1 MLKSKTSIL
10 GINLAGHISGEFGL
24 GQAARGTLASIEA
37 ADIPFSIRDLKV
49 EWQSNSDDTYTH
61 ISQENIYPVNCIY
74 TNPNWVKATM
84 EGYFK
89 NINFYEY
96 LQGKYNIG
104 VWLWELPKFP
114 DDWKFAFD
122 LFDEVWAPSN
132 YTAEA
137 ISTVSPVPVITI
149 PISID
154 LPQPSLGLKE
164 LGLPEDKFILLFIF
178 DFGSSFERKNP
189 IATIKA
195 FQKAFAQSNKDVLL
209 VLKFS
214 NSKIFPQKRDKLYA
228 LTEDWPSIHLIDRH
242 LTKDELHA
250 LVSNCN
256 CYVSLHH
263 AEGYGLTMTEAMFYG
278 KPVIATGYSSNM
290 DFMNV
295 GNSFPV
301 KYDLIETVEDYGP
314 FPKGSIWAEPDV
326 DRAADLMQYVFN
338 NYEEAEK
345 IGTQAAEDIKS
356 ILSPL
361 AVGKKIKT
369 RLEHIQRRTN
379 NWTSPAKEIS
389 LLEMQAEKNW
399 LASQLQGWK
408 LASIEVQK
416 ELENSEFQL
425 RKVQAKLENWEVK
438 SLN

>member
-1 MLKSKTSIL
+1 MSEQLFKQNL
-10 GINLAGHISGEFGL
+10 GINVAGHISGEFGL
-24 GQAARGTLASIEA
+24 GQASRGTLRAIEA
-37 ADIPFSIRDLKV
+37 ADISFSIRDLQV
-49 EWQSNSDDTYTH
+49 EWQSNSDNTYTH
-61 ISQENIYPVNCIY
+61 ISEENIYPVNCIY

-114 DDWKFAFD
+114 EDWKFAFD
-122 LFDEVWAPSN
+122 LFDEVWAPSS

-137 ISTVSPVPVITI
+137 ISTVSPVPVVTI

-154 LPQPSLGLKE
+154 LPQPSMGLKE
-164 LGLPEDKFILLFIF
+164 LGLPENKFIFLFIF

-195 FQKAFAQSNKDVLL
+195 FQKAFGKDNKDVLL

-214 NSKIFPQKRDKLYA
+214 NSKIFPQKRDRLYA
-228 LTEDWPSIHLIDRH
+228 LTEDWNSIRLIDRH

-250 LVSNCN
+250 LVNSCN

-301 KYDLIETVEDYGP
+301 QYDVIETVEDYGP

-326 DRAADLMQYVFN
+326 NHAAELMQFVFN
-338 NYEEAEK
+338 NREESQ
-345 IGTQAAEDIKS
+345 GRGNQAANDIHS
-356 ILSPL
+356 LFSPQ
-361 AVGKKIKT
+361 AVGKRIKT
-369 RLEHIQRRTN
+369 RLEYIRRRTN
-379 NWTSPAKEIS
+379 NWTSPARKIS
-389 LLEMQAEKNW
+389 ILETQAEKNW
-399 LASQLQGWK
+399 LAFQLQGWK
-408 LASIEVQK
+408 LAARQIQE
-416 ELENSEFQL
+416 ELESSQL
-425 RKVQAKLENWEVK
+425 
-438 SLN
+438 

>member
-1 MLKSKTSIL
+1 MSEHLFKKNL
-10 GINLAGHISGEFGL
+10 GINVAGHISGEFGL
-24 GQAARGTLASIEA
+24 GQASRGTLRAIEA
-37 ADIPFSIRDLKV
+37 ADISFSVRDLKV
-49 EWQSNSDDTYTH
+49 EWQSNSDNTYTN
-61 ISQENIYPVNCIY
+61 ISEENIYPVNCIY
-74 TNPNWVKATM
+74 TNPNWVKMAM

-114 DDWKFAFD
+114 EDWKFAFD

-137 ISTVSPVPVITI
+137 ISTVSSVPVVTI

-154 LPQPSLGLKE
+154 LPQPSMGLKE
-164 LGLPEDKFILLFIF
+164 LGLPPDKFIFLFIF

-195 FQKAFAQSNKDVLL
+195 FQKAFGKNNEDVLL

-228 LTEDWPSIHLIDRH
+228 LTEDWDSIRLIDRH
-242 LTKDELHA
+242 LTKEELHS
-250 LVSNCN
+250 LVNSCN

-301 KYDLIETVEDYGP
+301 QYDAIETVEDYGP

-326 DRAADLMQYVFN
+326 NHAAELMEFVFN
-338 NYEEAEK
+338 NRKESQK
-345 IGTQAAEDIKS
+345 RGSQAAYDIRS
-356 ILSPL
+356 LLSPQ
-361 AVGKKIKT
+361 AVGKRIKT
-369 RLEHIQRRTN
+369 RLEYIRRRTN
-379 NWTSPAKEIS
+379 NWTSPAREIS
-389 LLEMQAEKNW
+389 ILETQAEKNW
-399 LASQLQGWK
+399 LAFQLQGWK
-408 LASIEVQK
+408 LAAKQIQQ
-416 ELENSEFQL
+416 ELESS
-425 RKVQAKLENWEVK
+425 KL
-438 SLN
+438 